1 MDKFFIEPTKISPL
15 VSLLPEE
22 GVFELRGRS
31 SPENPVL
38 FFKPIYDVID
48 LYATDEKPFLKVN
61 LALDYFNTS
70 SSKCIYELLKK
81 ISLMAEKGKK
91 IEVNWMYEEDDEDIL
106 EAGEDFSSLTGMNFN
121 YVGV

>member
-1 MDKFFIEPTKISPL
+1 MEKFFIEPTKISPL
-15 VSLLPEE
+15 VNFLPEE
-22 GVFELRGRS
+22 GIFELKGRS

-48 LYATDEKPFLKVN
+48 QYAAVDQPSLKVN

-70 SSKCIYELLKK
+70 SSKCIFELLKK
-81 ISLMAEKGKK
+81 ISLMANNGKK
-91 IEVNWMYEEDDEDIL
+91 IEINWMYDEDDEDIL
-106 EAGEDFSSLTGMNFN
+106 EAGEDFSSLTGMDFN